1 MAGIGSFDAASLPAI
16 HRNSGGDAHQLLIKR
31 AVAFTTFSLQQSCG
45 MIDAYPDG
53 WTVMARPKTDSGM
66 GYRPYSCQ
74 C

>member
-1 MAGIGSFDAASLPAI
+1 LTQPRGRHSLGQIGA
-16 HRNSGGDAHQLLIKR
+16 NAHQGYLLINVPPLSR
-31 AVAFTTFSLQQSCG
+31 YFQLQGICG

-53 WTVMARPKTDSGM
+53 WTVMARPKPDSGM